1 MKKRT
6 VSLFCALCLCLT
18 LLPVT
23 AGAVETTV
31 PYTYYTWDNNAL
43 VGHTGTTTATFLDS
57 STTAWGGSE
66 SGKEY
71 WYVVNSTFPINGRVT
86 VSGEVH
92 LILADGCSLTV
103 NGGIQVA
110 SGNSLTIYAQSD
122 GEQMGKLEITD
133 VAEYN
138 AGIGGG
144 GNGSAGAISSTSTS
158 RYSPSRQITMGRYS
172 PASYRRRTR
181 SRSLLV

>member
-31 PYTYYTWDNNAL
+31 PYIYYTWDNNAL
-43 VGHTGTTTATFLDS
+43 VEHTGTTTTVLDS

-71 WYVVNSTFPINGRVT
+71 WYVVNSTFPIDDRVT

-138 AGIGGG
+138 AGIGGNG
-144 GNGSAGAISSTSTS
+144 SSSGNGETAGAITIHGGTVTATGGSGTNSGGGAGDRKS
-158 RYSPSRQITMGRYS
+158 
-172 PASYRRRTR
+172 
-181 SRSLLV
+181 VV